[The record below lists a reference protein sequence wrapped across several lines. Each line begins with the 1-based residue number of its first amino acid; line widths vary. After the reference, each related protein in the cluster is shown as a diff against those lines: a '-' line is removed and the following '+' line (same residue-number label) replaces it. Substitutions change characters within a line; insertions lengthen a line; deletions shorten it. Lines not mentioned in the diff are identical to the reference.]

1 MVEFLN
7 ISRGKLLP
15 KLLTFFCYML
25 LKLVGTGTEEV
36 IVYYILDVFKNVKV
50 EFLSSNLLFNEP
62 EMEPIFELENL
73 FLQSIVVNYLKIG
86 TF

>member
-1 MVEFLN
+1 
-7 ISRGKLLP
+7 
-15 KLLTFFCYML
+15 ML